1 MVHGLHRERERY
13 LANPEPS
20 KAKKERE
27 EEGEKREKTDGGQNL
42 RAKSRSKKHSLG
54 YQEEVLRHH
63 HYYPEYINSA
73 TDLSSIITITRRM
86 FSATLQRFAS
96 KIPRYPQGN
105 LQWMPTLP
113 LILLHAT
120 HATPTTPANAIF
132 RIQPQMTKHE
142 VKEYLTKIYNLPVV
156 HVRTQNYLGKRMKI
170 IGKRKIAYAKR
181 PDYKKA
187 FVTFDGTL
195 ADTGMGSQV
204 DGLPGQQQEE
214 EGEEQQQQIEA

>member
-1 MVHGLHRERERY
+1 
-13 LANPEPS
+13 
-20 KAKKERE
+20 
-27 EEGEKREKTDGGQNL
+27 
-42 RAKSRSKKHSLG
+42 
-54 YQEEVLRHH
+54 
-63 HYYPEYINSA
+63 
-73 TDLSSIITITRRM
+73 M

-187 FVTFDGTL
+187 FVTFDGSL

-204 DGLPGQQQEE
+204 DGLPGQQQDE